1 MTMVDTNIVLDL
13 VTLDPQWSLWSRRAL
28 ARARLESSVRAS
40 AVVVGELA
48 NRTASRVECMT
59 LLRSFGIEPQVLDIL
74 AGYRAGEAQR
84 AYRLAGGTREK
95 LLADFLIGAHAEIA
109 NVPLLTRDPRR
120 YRAYFPDLKLITPE
134 TENG

>member
-13 VTLDPQWSLWSRRAL
+13 VTRDSQWLPWSRRAL
-28 ARARLESSVRAS
+28 VEARLDSRLWAS

-48 NRTASRVECMT
+48 MRTASHVECLT
-59 LLRSFGIEPQVLDIL
+59 LLRSFGIEPQALDIL
-74 AGYRAGEAQR
+74 AAYRAGEAQR
-84 AYRLAGGTREK
+84 AYRLAGGRREM

-120 YRAYFPDLKLITPE
+120 YRAYFPDLKLIAPE